1 MKKSFKTPLAII
13 ILGPPGSGKG
23 TQTGLLQEH
32 LGLEYIGGGQLLRER
47 KKQKDFTGK
56 KIADTIDK
64 GKLVSTPI
72 VFKLWIDRFEE
83 LKSKKELKGF
93 IIDGSPRK
101 ILEAQLIDEAL
112 EWYEWNK
119 NIKIILL
126 KISSKEVFNR
136 LTRRKEC
143 KNCKKIF
150 SWTDE
155 LKKKKVCDQ
164 CGGELITRADDNK
177 RSIRKRLEEYKKET
191 TKVIRYYKKQKR
203 LIEINGEQSVEKV
216 FQEIMEKII

>member
-64 GKLVSTPI
+64 GRLVSTPI

-83 LKSKKELKGF
+83 LKSKKKLKGF

-112 EWYEWNK
+112 EWYEWSK
-119 NIKIILL
+119 NVKIILL

-136 LTRRKEC
+136 LTKRKEC